1 MNVHMWVGISDLRFA
16 LISQKQGHT
25 ASVYII
31 IYQKKPPCFVWPNWL
46 RTVHSTMENL
56 LPREIPYITFY
67 YGSSPEKNAVAAM
80 PACIA
85 QSGSLGWLW
94 LDPRLQGGVGSA
106 LHPRVQTQVAAVPA
120 VQGHV
125 VLSVG
130 SEAQEGQTERLC
142 LELSCVASSGF
153 SG

>member
-1 MNVHMWVGISDLRFA
+1 
-16 LISQKQGHT
+16 
-25 ASVYII
+25 
-31 IYQKKPPCFVWPNWL
+31 
-46 RTVHSTMENL
+46 MENL
-56 LPREIPYITFY
+56 LPGEIPYITVS
-67 YGSSPEKNAVAAM
+67 YGSSPENNAVAAM
-80 PACIA
+80 PACIS
-85 QSGSLGWLW
+85 QPGSLGRLW

-125 VLSVG
+125 VLNVG

-142 LELSCVASSGF
+142 WELSHVASSGF

>member
-1 MNVHMWVGISDLRFA
+1 MCHYPP
-16 LISQKQGHT
+16 KET
-25 ASVYII
+25 SVF
-31 IYQKKPPCFVWPNWL
+31 CVANWP
-46 RTVHSTMENL
+46 RTVHSTMANL

-67 YGSSPEKNAVAAM
+67 YGSSPEKNAVAAV
-80 PACIA
+80 PARIA

-94 LDPRLQGGVGSA
+94 LDPRLKGGVGSA

-142 LELSCVASSGF
+142 WELSRVASSGF